1 MRISGDVAEDI
12 VKEQGTKSK
21 GQDFFVSGPSPPQGM
36 ALPFFFAS
44 LDVMCKSYTSCF

>member
-12 VKEQGTKSK
+12 VKEQGIKSK

-36 ALPFFFAS
+36 ALPFFFCKFGR
-44 LDVMCKSYTSCF
+44 DV